1 MVNWN
6 TFGLIKDKIK
16 TVTPTSLAFP
26 KLWGDSA
33 CDPEKAWLGNK
44 TKQTLKY
51 TESDA
56 KAMHERWHESPNCSL
71 LSVNILAANIIYLPS
86 TYGLTSTKKPGA
98 MKETALWVIQPTVF
112 SFLFFCGGEW
122 TFWLLT
128 SPRNDVRLIFW
139 HHFDTTSMYGSLFA

>member
-56 KAMHERWHESPNCSL
+56 KAMHERWHESPIVAFICEYISSQHN
-71 LSVNILAANIIYLPS
+71 LPS
-86 TYGLTSTKKPGA
+86 
-98 MKETALWVIQPTVF
+98 
-112 SFLFFCGGEW
+112 
-122 TFWLLT
+122 
-128 SPRNDVRLIFW
+128 
-139 HHFDTTSMYGSLFA
+139 